1 MRSPRGLEERTV
13 DHPHDHND
21 TSHADRPSGS
31 AAPGRSGADRVA
43 PAGDAAFARWLAE
56 RAGRLL
62 VELRAEL
69 GFGDPAKL
77 RAEGDRR
84 SHELLVAELARWRP
98 GDAVLS
104 EEGTRD
110 EAADEARAAAERV
123 WIVDPLDGTREF
135 AEEGRTDWAVHVAL
149 WQRRAE
155 AARRAPASE
164 TDLVASTGAV
174 PSAGSAA
181 APGPAGGTDGAG
193 RGEVRPMPGRLVAGA
208 VGLPAQAGGT
218 VLGTDI
224 PPAYPPMLGGPIR
237 LVASRTR
244 PPAFLE
250 ALCERLAAEHPDGA
264 VIVPMGSAGAKMA
277 AVVQGTVDAY
287 VHAGGQYEW
296 DSAAPVAVAQAAG
309 LHASRVDGAPLAYNR
324 VDPWLPDVLVC
335 RRDLAEPVLA
345 ALSRL
350 EL

>member
-1 MRSPRGLEERTV
+1 VSEQRHDRDGRDTIRVGLDGIRAGRDSER
-13 DHPHDHND
+13 
-21 TSHADRPSGS
+21 
-31 AAPGRSGADRVA
+31 A
-43 PAGDAAFARWLAE
+43 PAATVDAAFARWLAE
-56 RAGRLL
+56 RSGRLL

-69 GFGDPAKL
+69 GFADPAKL

-110 EAADEARAAAERV
+110 RAADEARAAAERV

-155 AARRAPASE
+155 AAVAASVMAAVRATA
-164 TDLVASTGAV
+164 GA
-174 PSAGSAA
+174 
-181 APGPAGGTDGAG
+181 GPAD
-193 RGEVRPMPGRLVAGA
+193 EPRPVPGRLVAGA

-218 VLGTDI
+218 VLGTDA
-224 PPAYPPMLGGPIR
+224 PPAYPPMIAGPIR

-250 ALCERLAAEHPDGA
+250 QLCERLAADHPDGA

-309 LHASRVDGAPLAYNR
+309 LHASRVDGSPLAYNR

-335 RRDLAEPVLA
+335 RRDLAEPILD